1 MRVVGIKI
9 VIQELTRKTY
19 QYLTALKINLLNGNL
34 NEVAICK
41 HCKNVLIL
49 TEKATERTIN
59 IIFKSN
65 YCRYCETLM
74 EKKVKVEKLAS
85 QNIYH
90 SVLGTKQTVL
100 IIMMEVLGTPSSVIC
115 YFQQLFRNNTCI
127 QAKTCPKSVKYIGT
141 NSKACISN
149 FNLQSMNRCFLTEMY
164 Y

>member
-41 HCKNVLIL
+41 HCKNVLVL
-49 TEKATERTIN
+49 TEKATQRTIN

-74 EKKVKVEKLAS
+74 EKSKSGKIGKLEYLSFCTRHKVDCSHDHDGSPRYTFE
-85 QNIYH
+85 YYF
-90 SVLGTKQTVL
+90 
-100 IIMMEVLGTPSSVIC
+100 C
-115 YFQQLFRNNTCI
+115 YF
-127 QAKTCPKSVKYIGT
+127 
-141 NSKACISN
+141 
-149 FNLQSMNRCFLTEMY
+149 
-164 Y
+164 